1 MMRAFSYFP
10 QGEEHHA
17 VVGLGLLVKGRIL
30 EIEGVCLDMLDDIII
45 VDGFFHHRG
54 GAAVRADGSPGG
66 TTGKGCGTFGGQQRR
81 KRDPFVTAVLLQWQ
95 SGVQIT
101 GKEAPV

>member
-1 MMRAFSYFP
+1 MS
-10 QGEEHHA
+10 Q
-17 VVGLGLLVKGRIL
+17 GLLVKGRIL
-30 EIEGVCLDMLDDIII
+30 EIDGVCLDMLDDMII

-54 GAAVRADGSPGG
+54 GAAVRAGG
-66 TTGKGCGTFGGQQRR
+66 FSREGPPERTVVHLAASRGVKGT
-81 KRDPFVTAVLLQWQ
+81 PFVTAVLIQWQ